1 MCLGFI
7 IKVVFVI
14 YLLAWFYCF
23 SLIHLP
29 TMDVVFNINSLGL
42 EGLGSTLTSLIR
54 NCSNS
59 KELDLLFFCI
69 DLQQNDKNNIN
80 QLLSLEKFDGTSKFI
95 DINVKAKFGHLRSL
109 HGDWTT
115 YGRLLIADYI
125 NSDTALYL
133 DADLIVSLDVLT
145 LIDLDFE
152 GHILAAVYS
161 STVEWALEKSFF
173 IDRLKWSKD
182 EGYFNA
188 GIIYFNL
195 KKWRELNIELQWI
208 SLSEK
213 YPNELISHDQTL
225 LNAICKSKF
234 KHLPVHFNSP
244 WYAGRK
250 KPINADVAIIHFVGS
265 PKPWDLFA
273 RITHQGYK
281 MWYDYNLFFW
291 KKEYSKLTADKLKRT
306 WKIKRSIIK
315 SIKQRRQ
322 YIDSY

>member
-1 MCLGFI
+1 
-7 IKVVFVI
+7 
-14 YLLAWFYCF
+14 
-23 SLIHLP
+23 
-29 TMDVVFNINSLGL
+29 MDVVFNINSLGM
-42 EGLGSTLTSLIR
+42 EGLGATLTSLIR
-54 NCSNS
+54 NCSDP
-59 KELDLLFFCI
+59 KELDLFFLCVE
-69 DLQQNDKNNIN
+69 LKQNDKNNIN
-80 QLLSLEKFDGTSKFI
+80 QLLALEKFGGTSKYI
-95 DINVKAKFGHLRSL
+95 DVDVKAKFGHLRSL

-115 YGRLLIADYI
+115 YGRLLIADYLPG
-125 NSDTALYL
+125 DTALYL

-145 LIDLDFE
+145 LKGLDFE
-152 GHILAAVYS
+152 SHILAAVYS

-188 GIIYFNL
+188 GVIYFNL
-195 KKWRELNIELQWI
+195 KRWRQLNTEAQWK

-225 LNAICKSKF
+225 LNAICKSRF

-250 KPINADVAIIHFVGS
+250 KPMNADFAIIHFVGS

-273 RITHQGYK
+273 RITHQGYD
-281 MWYDYNLFFW
+281 MWRAYNLDFW
-291 KKEYSKLTADKLKRT
+291 KKEYSKITTEKLKRT
-306 WKIKRSIIK
+306 WKIKRSIMK
-315 SIKQRRQ
+315 SIKQRKQ